1 MTKFFQALLTGI
13 FITFL
18 FDFFIFL
25 GVMHHY
31 INFYEIDL
39 YYNILFADNQNIYIY
54 SIASL
59 LLGIVIIYINNIKLS
74 LSIIG
79 LLSLLSL
86 STLVPT
92 VGHGVGEWMF
102 MKKNTT
108 YKDSRY
114 SYKGDV
120 YYIGRDKITFYDYEL
135 KKIILLNKKEL
146 IKWDTF
152 QVSQAV

>member
-31 INFYEIDL
+31 IDFYEIDL

-54 SIASL
+54 TISSL
-59 LLGIVIIYINNIKLS
+59 LIGFMVVYINKTKLS
-74 LSIIG
+74 LGVIG
-79 LLSLLSL
+79 LLSLLSF
-86 STLVPT
+86 STLIPT

-102 MKKNTT
+102 MKKNIT
-108 YKDSRY
+108 YKDNRY
-114 SYKGDV
+114 SYVGDV

-146 IKWDTF
+146 IK
-152 QVSQAV
+152 